1 MEENLEIKI
10 KEGLNELKFGLG
22 MDDVKKILGNPD
34 ETEITEEADEQ
45 TEIWYYWEDGVIV
58 FFDLNLD
65 KRCICLELEN
75 TDVLLFGKKVTD
87 LDEESV
93 TKLFKEKGFSE
104 FETEVE
110 TWGEKRLSIE
120 DAVVDIYFEDKE
132 IVAINWGVDYD
143 DDGNPLW
150 P

>member
-34 ETEITEEADEQ
+34 ETEITEEDDEK
-45 TEIWYYWEDGVIV
+45 TEIWYFWDDGLIV
-58 FFDLNLD
+58 FFDINLE

-75 TDVLLFGKKVTD
+75 TDAMLFGKKIGD
-87 LDEESV
+87 MDEDAIVEI
-93 TKLFKEKGFSE
+93 FKKKGFLE
-104 FETEVE
+104 FEAEE
-110 TWGEKRLSIE
+110 EAWGERRLSID
-120 DAVVDIYFEDKE
+120 DAIVDIYFEEKE
-132 IVAINWGVDYD
+132 LVAINWGVDYD
-143 DDGNPLW
+143 DDGRPLW

>member
-10 KEGLNELKFGLG
+10 KVGLNELKFGLG

-34 ETEITEEADEQ
+34 ETEISEEADEK

-75 TDVLLFGKKVTD
+75 TDVLLLGKKVSD
-87 LDEESV
+87 LDEETV
-93 TKLFKEKGFSE
+93 KNLFTENGFSE

-110 TWGEKRLSIE
+110 TWGEKRLSID
-120 DAVVDIYFEDKE
+120 DAVVDFYFEENE
-132 IVAINWGVDYD
+132 IVAVNWGVDYD
-143 DDGNPLW
+143 DDGTPLW

>member
-1 MEENLEIKI
+1 MGENLEIKI

-34 ETEITEEADEQ
+34 ETETTEEADEQ

-58 FFDLNLD
+58 FFDLKLD

-75 TDVLLFGKKVTD
+75 TDVILFGKKVTD